1 MTQNA
6 SIIDRF
12 RDYFNYPVKIIH
24 NIFGYLSG
32 YETETWNNRNLLRKL
47 YNSGYLDDGK
57 YQDLCE
63 KNSNDN
69 FDPEELPM

>member
-1 MTQNA
+1 MKQIPSRFN
-6 SIIDRF
+6 RF
-12 RDYFNYPVKIIH
+12 RNKFKFINNFIHKIFN
-24 NIFGYLSG
+24 YLSG
-32 YETETWNNRNLLRKL
+32 YEIETDNNRILLRRL

-63 KNSNDN
+63 KSSQEN

>member
-1 MTQNA
+1 MPKNA
-6 SIIDRF
+6 STINRF
-12 RDYFNYPVKIIH
+12 RDYFTYPVKIIH
-24 NIFGYLSG
+24 KIFGYLSG
-32 YETETWNNRNLLRKL
+32 YEGETCNNRILLRRL